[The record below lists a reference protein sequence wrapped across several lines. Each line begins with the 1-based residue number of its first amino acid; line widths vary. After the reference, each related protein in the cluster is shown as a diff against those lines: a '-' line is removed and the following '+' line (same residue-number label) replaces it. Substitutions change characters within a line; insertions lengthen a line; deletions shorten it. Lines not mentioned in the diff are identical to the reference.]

1 MAGKVGWVSLRTPHR
16 PAWLGGVD
24 HRDAHVVV
32 VPLYDGVQ
40 SLDVSGPVEVLTG
53 AATGL
58 ADAPGRYVVVT
69 ASPGGRPVR
78 TSSGLGLVPDVA
90 LEDAPEPATVLVPGG
105 PGTRDA
111 RSDDV
116 AAWLAARRG
125 HPSRTVSVCSG
136 AFLLAA
142 AGHLDGRRATTHWS
156 LTDVLARRYPQV
168 DVVPD
173 ALYVHD
179 DGVWTSAGVT
189 AGIDLT
195 LALVEVDHGRDLALA
210 VARHLVVHLRRPGS
224 QAQFS
229 AELAAQEAGPEPV
242 RELQRWI
249 LAHPAAD
256 LSVEALAARV
266 ALSPRQLSRVFR
278 AAVGTTP
285 GRYVDLVRL
294 DRAKRL
300 LVDTRD
306 TVDRVAR
313 LAGYR
318 QTEAMRRAFAKEL
331 ATTPAEFRARFTT
344 AVRTAPTT
352 VAASASTTTVP
363 PGADRPRSR
372 PSTRE

>member
-1 MAGKVGWVSLRTPHR
+1 MTTS
-16 PAWLGGVD
+16 
-24 HRDAHVVV
+24 DAHVVL

-40 SLDVSGPVEVLTG
+40 SLDVSGPVEVLAG

-58 ADAPGRYVVVT
+58 VGRPGRYVVVT
-69 ASPGGRPVR
+69 AAPGGRPVR

-90 LEDAPEPATVLVPGG
+90 LDDAPRADTVLVPGG

-111 RSDDV
+111 RSADV
-116 AAWLAARRG
+116 VAWLAARRG
-125 HPSRTVSVCSG
+125 RAARTVSVCSG

-142 AGHLDGRRATTHWS
+142 AGYLDGRRATTHWS
-156 LTDVLARRYPQV
+156 LADDLARRHPQV

-189 AGIDLT
+189 AGIDLA

-224 QAQFS
+224 QSQFS
-229 AELAAQEAGPEPV
+229 AELEAQGTGPEPV

-249 LAHPAAD
+249 LEHPAED
-256 LSVEALAARV
+256 LSVEALATRV

-285 GRYVDLVRL
+285 GRYVDRVRL

-300 LVDTRD
+300 LVDTTD
-306 TVDRVAR
+306 TVERVAR

-318 QTEAMRRAFAKEL
+318 QAEAMRRAFAKEL
-331 ATTPAEFRARFTT
+331 ATTPAEYRARFSS
-344 AVRTAPTT
+344 AVRAAPVRSPDGPTT
-352 VAASASTTTVP
+352 
-363 PGADRPRSR
+363 RPTR
-372 PSTRE
+372 PQPATRE